1 MSTAAISPDA
11 EQRPSKLVFWGCWI
25 ALITTAF
32 AFISRAFMI
41 NTPSMWPADFGIDN
55 VQGQELFGA
64 GLWPFAVSIILFSLV
79 IDRIGYRI
87 AMLFSF
93 VCYALYA
100 GLALWAYSIV
110 KVDGLAGDEL
120 LAAQKSGLSLLT
132 YGSIILGLGNG
143 TVEAFI
149 NPVVATMFSKEK
161 TKWLNILHAG
171 WPGGLV
177 LGGLITL
184 GLGSYAEA
192 DWRML
197 IYIIAIPAVVYL
209 FMLIGAKFPVSE
221 RVAGGA
227 TYKEMLAEFGAVGA
241 LIASFLMFREIG
253 GVFEIPDMAVWIA
266 MAVAVIGYGV
276 YCQSLGRPLMIFLC
290 LIMMPLATTELG
302 TDGAISGLMEKPMAA
317 IGGNGL
323 WVLIYTSFIMMV
335 LRFFAGPVIKAF
347 TPLGLLAICSALAMI
362 GIYSLSMTTTAISI
376 FLAATLYG
384 VAKTYFWP
392 TMLGVVAEQ
401 FPRGGAVT
409 LNAIAGIGM
418 LTVGIIGGP
427 MIGKMQEDSAMV
439 ALEAAKP
446 GVYQSIQKEDA
457 NLFLGEY
464 TAVDDKLVEGRADSN
479 EIASIVG
486 AAKQGALA
494 KMCLFPGIMLVCYL
508 ILIAYFKSKG
518 GYRPAEFGAGAGH

>member
-1 MSTAAISPDA
+1 MSTATLP
-11 EQRPSKLVFWGCWI
+11 ETNERPSQLVFWGCWI

-32 AFISRAFMI
+32 AFISRSFMI
-41 NTPSMWPADFGIDN
+41 NTASMWPADFGIDK
-55 VQGQELFGA
+55 VQGQALFGA
-64 GLWPFAVSIILFSLV
+64 GLWPFAVSIILFSFI
-79 IDRIGYRI
+79 IDRIGYRV
-87 AMLFSF
+87 AMFFSF
-93 VCYALYA
+93 ICYAAYA
-100 GLALWAYSIV
+100 ALALWAYSIV
-110 KVDGLAGDEL
+110 KAEGLAGDEL
-120 LAAQKSGLSLLT
+120 LAAQAKGLSLLT

-149 NPVVATMFSKEK
+149 NPVVASMFSKEK

-184 GLGSYAEA
+184 GLGASAEN
-192 DWRML
+192 DWRLL
-197 IYIIAIPAVVYL
+197 IYIIAIPAIVYL
-209 FMLIGAKFPVSE
+209 VMLMGAKFPVSE

-227 TYKEMLAEFGAVGA
+227 TYKEMLAEFGAIGA

-253 GVFEIPDMAVWIA
+253 NVFAIPDMYVWIA
-266 MAVAVIGYGV
+266 MAVAVIGYGI

-302 TDGAISGLMEKPMAA
+302 TDGAIGGLMEKPMEAL
-317 IGGNGL
+317 GGNAL

-335 LRFFAGPVIKAF
+335 LRFFAGPVIKAL
-347 TPLGLLAICSALAMI
+347 TPLGLLAACSALAI
-362 GIYSLSMTTTAISI
+362 VGLYALSMTTTAAMI
-376 FLAATLYG
+376 FVAATVYG

-401 FPRGGAVT
+401 FPRGGALT

-427 MIGKMQEDSAMV
+427 MIGKMQEDSARV
-439 ALEAAKP
+439 ALEAQKP
-446 GVYQSIQKEDA
+446 GVYETIKKEDK

-464 TAVDDKLVEGRADSN
+464 TAVDDKLVDGRDDKE
-479 EIASIVG
+479 EIGAIVST
-486 AAKQGALA
+486 AKQGALA
-494 KMCLFPGIMLVCYL
+494 KMCIFPGIMLLCYL
-508 ILIAYFKSKG
+508 ILIVYFKSKG
-518 GYRPAEFGAGAGH
+518 GYKPAEFGAGAAH